1 MTDYEKNLKEG
12 YGSMNKW
19 PKKKDNDPDYNGSFK
34 LNDKIY
40 KVAGW
45 IKDSQ
50 NGNKFLSITVQNH
63 YCCHICL
70 KYKRFYF
77 LHFVLYLFYV
87 VYLVS
92 FV

>member
-1 MTDYEKNLKEG
+1 MNEYEKNLKDG

-19 PKKKDNDPDYNGSFK
+19 PKKKDTDPDYSGSFK

-50 NGNKFLSITVQNH
+50 NGNKFLSITVQDKKINTE
-63 YCCHICL
+63 L
-70 KYKRFYF
+70 
-77 LHFVLYLFYV
+77 
-87 VYLVS
+87 
-92 FV
+92 

>member
-1 MTDYEKNLKEG
+1 MTEYEKKLKEG

-50 NGNKFLSITVQNH
+50 NGNKFLSITVQEKKTNNE
-63 YCCHICL
+63 L
-70 KYKRFYF
+70 
-77 LHFVLYLFYV
+77 
-87 VYLVS
+87 
-92 FV
+92 